1 MEAGRIAA
9 ELTKLRSKVYLV
21 AVVDTLEYLRKGG
34 RISKTVAFAGG
45 LLSIKPVISVAG
57 GELKMINKARGNKQA
72 NAVMNQEIDKLG
84 KVDFSKPVMLGYTG
98 CSDEL
103 LQKYIAESVDYWGGR
118 TFPSTVVGSTVG
130 VHAGPGAVAAA
141 FFVE

>member
-1 MEAGRIAA
+1 
-9 ELTKLRSKVYLV
+9 
-21 AVVDTLEYLRKGG
+21 
-34 RISKTVAFAGG
+34 
-45 LLSIKPVISVAG
+45 
-57 GELKMINKARGNKQA
+57 MINKARGNKQA